1 MDADVK
7 PDLDLGMGI
16 PKLDPSEFKTAME
29 ERGSSPKQLH
39 IVDDSGYRSFDNTES
54 RDSIFKSTQLSGQ
67 DEDEDLSKE
76 EPEEGGEP
84 LG

>member
-29 ERGSSPKQLH
+29 DRGSSPKQLH
-39 IVDDSGYRSFDNTES
+39 IVEKVDDSGYRSFDNTES
-54 RDSIFKSTQLSGQ
+54 RDSIFKSTQQ
-67 DEDEDLSKE
+67 T
-76 EPEEGGEP
+76 
-84 LG
+84 